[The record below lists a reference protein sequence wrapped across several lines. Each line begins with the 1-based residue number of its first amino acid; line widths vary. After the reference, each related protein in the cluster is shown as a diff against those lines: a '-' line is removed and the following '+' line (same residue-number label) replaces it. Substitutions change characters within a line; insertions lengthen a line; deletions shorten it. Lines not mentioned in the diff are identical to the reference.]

1 MSGAGK
7 SVIAAIV
14 FDYLNNTF
22 SQSNP
27 NMSVAVLY
35 CDHQLQADQTLDEL
49 ERSIFHQASVD
60 YLTFPEELRQL
71 HRDTRRGFPP
81 SLEKLRSAV
90 RLTSAMSR
98 TPFVVLDALDEANEK
113 VQDLIVDRIS
123 NLPFQD
129 VRLFCTSRSLPK
141 FKHMFATTDEIEIA
155 AFDDI
160 SIFVRKQV
168 SLQSRLR
175 TIIGT
180 DSGLEKSIVD
190 KVTKEVNGS
199 FLMASRYMSS
209 LSQAGSK
216 GYLLLTTDYLY
227 LPVNDAYDLT
237 MKRVREQLEADRK
250 RAEQTLSLIFGSTR
264 FNNSTP
270 RLAMKEVQHALAT
283 LSYSDYGYD
292 VKSDDLPDIDLI
304 VQCCQG
310 LLVLDGDSVLRPSHD
325 TIDQYLRRGQVLET
339 YLPNA
344 LEVLSAACCYYLSQ
358 DSLHLAI
365 LATISTAPRGR
376 QERKGDYWKR
386 IDDYHD
392 YQERS
397 EKVFDEFPFLK
408 HASAHFHIYLWKAY
422 GKRCPAILAE
432 KYGGMTDSWNQV
444 VFPDFCAT
452 NDLVKRQPVFRLLHQ
467 FEQQAGSADSF
478 DNIAWRELC
487 RAVET
492 ADKISI
498 DVLLRFDDL
507 RVVSN
512 VQDLT
517 RILTLAIDSGFDG
530 VVRHLLE
537 GDWEVIPQLP
547 RESMRKLRMKA
558 LRRARSVFGTS
569 WPDEDPHIR
578 ALQWLIATE
587 HGSSP
592 RSGRN
597 LCDRVL
603 DCASNKASY
612 KILGVLIQADMD
624 IHAADADGNPVLCRL
639 LLKAAEYGCDPLLDC
654 LGQEVAHGSV
664 FRRFGECQG
673 EFCEEDTD
681 LIEQL
686 LGRKYATDVNQ
697 TYELG
702 RNAVSYAT
710 MSSHPCQSVVCKL
723 IEHHADVTKRDV
735 DGMTPILYTAANA
748 EYHSM
753 LWDMIWAY
761 ENANGMDESNS
772 YTTLCYS
779 AELTLSSDPDVPE
792 PTQKV
797 ISARIDFCSIV
808 LRRIT
813 KYCSI
818 KDLDRI
824 LLTLWRFLEK
834 ADLDLQSAN
843 RRTLR
848 AAMEDAGLADI
859 HIMSKVLYYCR
870 QSVDEIDLRPPEQW
884 RAVNQQQVEAQM
896 GIDEVRGKTIKRVLS
911 ECLTSKMKELCG
923 KRERQIGEAARPSIP

>member
-1 MSGAGK
+1 MEVLVGDGGPLKLLEETLLSLHQKLTPREASPSKGFRHGLNVLKWPFEEKEIKKILDMIERQKASLSLALDNNSRILQDRVASEVGNNTESLKELKGLCGTLCQEIDVVKRSIQQGEDREALHWITRLNFGPRHESILQSTLWCHGLPGAGK

-27 NMSVAVLY
+27 NMGVAVLY

-71 HRDTRRGFPP
+71 HRDTRRGFSP

-98 TPFVVLDALDEANEK
+98 TLFVVLDVLDEANEK

-180 DSGLEKSIVD
+180 DSGLEKSIVH
-190 KVTKEVNGS
+190 K
-199 FLMASRYMSS
+199 
-209 LSQAGSK
+209 
-216 GYLLLTTDYLY
+216 
-227 LPVNDAYDLT
+227 
-237 MKRVREQLEADRK
+237 
-250 RAEQTLSLIFGSTR
+250 
-264 FNNSTP
+264 
-270 RLAMKEVQHALAT
+270 
-283 LSYSDYGYD
+283 
-292 VKSDDLPDIDLI
+292 
-304 VQCCQG
+304 
-310 LLVLDGDSVLRPSHD
+310 
-325 TIDQYLRRGQVLET
+325 
-339 YLPNA
+339 
-344 LEVLSAACCYYLSQ
+344 YLSQ

-422 GKRCPAILAE
+422 GKRFPAILAE
-432 KYGGMTDSWNQV
+432 K
-444 VFPDFCAT
+444 
-452 NDLVKRQPVFRLLHQ
+452 
-467 FEQQAGSADSF
+467 
-478 DNIAWRELC
+478 
-487 RAVET
+487 
-492 ADKISI
+492 
-498 DVLLRFDDL
+498 
-507 RVVSN
+507 
-512 VQDLT
+512 
-517 RILTLAIDSGFDG
+517 
-530 VVRHLLE
+530 
-537 GDWEVIPQLP
+537 
-547 RESMRKLRMKA
+547 
-558 LRRARSVFGTS
+558 
-569 WPDEDPHIR
+569 
-578 ALQWLIATE
+578 
-587 HGSSP
+587 
-592 RSGRN
+592 
-597 LCDRVL
+597 
-603 DCASNKASY
+603 
-612 KILGVLIQADMD
+612 
-624 IHAADADGNPVLCRL
+624 
-639 LLKAAEYGCDPLLDC
+639 
-654 LGQEVAHGSV
+654 
-664 FRRFGECQG
+664 RFGECQE

-697 TYELG
+697 TGELG

-761 ENANGMDESNS
+761 KNANSMDDSNS
-772 YTTLCYS
+772 YTTLCYF

-808 LRRIT
+808 LRRII
-813 KYCSI
+813 KYWPI

-824 LLTLWRFLEK
+824 LLTFWRFLEE
-834 ADLDLQSAN
+834 ADLDFQSAN

-848 AAMEDAGLADI
+848 AAMEDAELADI
-859 HIMSKVLYYCR
+859 HIMSKVLYFCR
-870 QSVDEIDLRPPEQW
+870 QSVDEIDLSPPEQW
-884 RAVNQQQVEAQM
+884 QAVNQQQVEAQT
-896 GIDEVRGKTIKRVLS
+896 GIDEVRGKTIKGVLS

-923 KRERQIGEAARPSIP
+923 KRERQISEASRPSIP

>member
-1 MSGAGK
+1 MEVLVGDGGPLKLLEETLLSLHQKLTPREASPSKGFRHGLNVLKWPFEEKEIKKILDMIERQKASLSLALDNNSRILQDRVASEVGNNTESLKELKGLCGTLCQEIDAGAGK

-27 NMSVAVLY
+27 NMGVAVLY

-71 HRDTRRGFPP
+71 HRDTRRGFSP

-98 TPFVVLDALDEANEK
+98 TLFVVLDVLDEANEK

-180 DSGLEKSIVD
+180 DSGLEKSIVH
-190 KVTKEVNGS
+190 KVSKEANGS

-209 LSQAGSK
+209 LSQADSK

-237 MKRVREQLEADRK
+237 MKRIREPPEADRK

-264 FNNSTP
+264 FYNSTP

-283 LSYSDYGYD
+283 LSYSEYGYD

-325 TIDQYLRRGQVLET
+325 TIDQYLRRDQ
-339 YLPNA
+339 
-344 LEVLSAACCYYLSQ
+344 YLSQ

-422 GKRCPAILAE
+422 GKRFPAILAE
-432 KYGGMTDSWNQV
+432 K
-444 VFPDFCAT
+444 
-452 NDLVKRQPVFRLLHQ
+452 
-467 FEQQAGSADSF
+467 
-478 DNIAWRELC
+478 
-487 RAVET
+487 
-492 ADKISI
+492 
-498 DVLLRFDDL
+498 
-507 RVVSN
+507 
-512 VQDLT
+512 
-517 RILTLAIDSGFDG
+517 
-530 VVRHLLE
+530 
-537 GDWEVIPQLP
+537 
-547 RESMRKLRMKA
+547 
-558 LRRARSVFGTS
+558 
-569 WPDEDPHIR
+569 
-578 ALQWLIATE
+578 
-587 HGSSP
+587 
-592 RSGRN
+592 
-597 LCDRVL
+597 
-603 DCASNKASY
+603 
-612 KILGVLIQADMD
+612 
-624 IHAADADGNPVLCRL
+624 
-639 LLKAAEYGCDPLLDC
+639 
-654 LGQEVAHGSV
+654 
-664 FRRFGECQG
+664 RFGECQE

-697 TYELG
+697 TGELG

-761 ENANGMDESNS
+761 KNANSMDDSNS
-772 YTTLCYS
+772 YTTLCYF

-808 LRRIT
+808 LRRII
-813 KYCSI
+813 KYWPI

-824 LLTLWRFLEK
+824 LLTFWRFLEE
-834 ADLDLQSAN
+834 ADLDFQSAN

-848 AAMEDAGLADI
+848 AAMEDAELADI
-859 HIMSKVLYYCR
+859 HIMSKVLYFCR
-870 QSVDEIDLRPPEQW
+870 QSVDEIDLSPPEQW
-884 RAVNQQQVEAQM
+884 QAVNQQQVEAQT
-896 GIDEVRGKTIKRVLS
+896 GIDEVRGKTIKGVLS

-923 KRERQIGEAARPSIP
+923 KRERQISEASRPSIP

>member
-1 MSGAGK
+1 MAAEAIGLTASLIAISELCVKSIALYRTVKDATKDRARLAAEIQFCKALIDELQNASADDVWKATMEVLASPSKGFRHGLNVLKWPFEEKEIKKILDMIERQKASLSLALDNNSRILQDRVASEVGNNTESLKELKGLCGTLCQEIDVVKRSIQQGEDREALHWITRFNFGPRHESILQSWDRDTGTGTWILRHPKFNNWLKSPSSTLWCHGLPGAGK

-22 SQSNP
+22 FSIKP
-27 NMSVAVLY
+27 E
-35 CDHQLQADQTLDEL
+35 H
-49 ERSIFHQASVD
+49 ERGS
-60 YLTFPEELRQL
+60 LELRQL
-71 HRDTRRGFPP
+71 HRDTRRGFSP

-98 TPFVVLDALDEANEK
+98 TLFVVLDALDEANEK

-190 KVTKEVNGS
+190 KVTKEANGS

-209 LSQAGSK
+209 LSQADSK
-216 GYLLLTTDYLY
+216 GYLLLTTDYLH

-237 MKRVREQLEADRK
+237 MKRIREPPEADRK

-264 FNNSTP
+264 FYNSTP

-283 LSYSDYGYD
+283 LSYSEYGYD

-325 TIDQYLRRGQVLET
+325 TIDQYLRRDQVLET

-365 LATISTAPRGR
+365 PATISTAPRGR

-422 GKRCPAILAE
+422 GKRFPAILAE
-432 KYGGMTDSWNQV
+432 K
-444 VFPDFCAT
+444 
-452 NDLVKRQPVFRLLHQ
+452 
-467 FEQQAGSADSF
+467 
-478 DNIAWRELC
+478 
-487 RAVET
+487 
-492 ADKISI
+492 
-498 DVLLRFDDL
+498 
-507 RVVSN
+507 
-512 VQDLT
+512 
-517 RILTLAIDSGFDG
+517 
-530 VVRHLLE
+530 
-537 GDWEVIPQLP
+537 
-547 RESMRKLRMKA
+547 
-558 LRRARSVFGTS
+558 
-569 WPDEDPHIR
+569 
-578 ALQWLIATE
+578 
-587 HGSSP
+587 
-592 RSGRN
+592 
-597 LCDRVL
+597 
-603 DCASNKASY
+603 
-612 KILGVLIQADMD
+612 
-624 IHAADADGNPVLCRL
+624 
-639 LLKAAEYGCDPLLDC
+639 
-654 LGQEVAHGSV
+654 
-664 FRRFGECQG
+664 RFGECQE

-697 TYELG
+697 TDELG

-761 ENANGMDESNS
+761 KNANSMDDSNS
-772 YTTLCYS
+772 YTTLCYF

-797 ISARIDFCSIV
+797 VSARIDFCSIV
-808 LRRIT
+808 LRRII
-813 KYCSI
+813 KYWPI

-824 LLTLWRFLEK
+824 LLTFWRFLEK
-834 ADLDLQSAN
+834 ADLDFQSAN

-848 AAMEDAGLADI
+848 AAMEDAELADI
-859 HIMSKVLYYCR
+859 HIMSKVLYFCR
-870 QSVDEIDLRPPEQW
+870 QSADEIDLSPPEQW
-884 RAVNQQQVEAQM
+884 QAVNQQQVEAQT
-896 GIDEVRGKTIKRVLS
+896 GIDEVRGKNIKGVLS

-923 KRERQIGEAARPSIP
+923 KRERQISEASRPSIP